1 MKFLVFN
8 VIVLCSLG
16 YLLTSKPN
24 ENFNQWFSN
33 TKDKITNLSKE
44 EVILSNKIEL
54 FVFTLS
60 RNNSDENDNIK
71 NNPDIIF
78 NIGHLRS
85 YSNFLE
91 LDTDTIIKKFKD
103 EVSFN
108 FKEEKKNI
116 TPIVENNF
124 FKIEKFFA
132 ASIIMV
138 VFTSFYFLFVDQND
152 NEINFALIPDI
163 PESLEPIVEKAN
175 TFDNLS
181 QSSDIKKSDLINNS
195 SAIAS
200 IEFDENVTTVATL
213 KILNPTWLQLR
224 DEENN
229 IVLSKLMDK
238 DEEFSYELKLN
249 YNITAGNAGN
259 ILVLIDDEVRGKIG
273 KYGDI
278 LDSFVLYKD
287 FTN

>member
-1 MKFLVFN
+1 MKTVGQILSIERN
-8 VIVLCSLG
+8 
-16 YLLTSKPN
+16 SK
-24 ENFNQWFSN
+24 
-33 TKDKITNLSKE
+33 NLS
-44 EVILSNKIEL
+44 INDIAIEL
-54 FVFTLS
+54 KISKSIIIDL
-60 RNNSDENDNIK
+60 ENDNIK
-71 NNPDIIF
+71 NNSDIIF

-103 EVSFN
+103 QVSYN
-108 FKEEKKNI
+108 IKEEKKNI

-132 ASIIMV
+132 ASIIFV
-138 VFTSFYFLFVDQND
+138 IFTSFYFLFVDQND

-175 TFDNLS
+175 TFDDLS

-200 IEFDENVTTVATL
+200 IEFDENVNTVATL
-213 KILNPTWLQLR
+213 KMLNPTWLQLR

>member
-1 MKFLVFN
+1 MKTVGK
-8 VIVLCSLG
+8 I
-16 YLLTSKPN
+16 LLIERNSK
-24 ENFNQWFSN
+24 
-33 TKDKITNLSKE
+33 NLS
-44 EVILSNKIEL
+44 ISDISNELKISKNIIIDLENDY
-54 FVFTLS
+54 VK
-60 RNNSDENDNIK
+60 NNS
-71 NNPDIIF
+71 DIIF

-91 LDTDTIIKKFKD
+91 LDTDTIIEKFKND
-103 EVSFN
+103 LSFN
-108 FKEEKKNI
+108 IKKEKKNI

-132 ASIIMV
+132 ASLILII
-138 VFTSFYFLFVDQND
+138 FTSFYFLFIDEND
-152 NEINFALIPDI
+152 NKVNFALIPDI
-163 PESLEPIVEKAN
+163 PESLEPIVEKAY
-175 TFDNLS
+175 TFKNNNLP
-181 QSSDIKKSDLINNS
+181 QTNDANKNDLINNS

-200 IEFDENVTTVATL
+200 IEFNEDVITVATL

-224 DEENN
+224 DESNN

-238 DEEFSYELKLN
+238 DEEFSYELSLK

-259 ILVLIDDEVRGKIG
+259 ILVLIDGDVRGKIG

-278 LDSFVLYKD
+278 IDSLVLYKD

>member
-1 MKFLVFN
+1 MKTVGQILSIGRN
-8 VIVLCSLG
+8 
-16 YLLTSKPN
+16 SK
-24 ENFNQWFSN
+24 
-33 TKDKITNLSKE
+33 NLS
-44 EVILSNKIEL
+44 ISDISIEL
-54 FVFTLS
+54 KISKSIIIDL
-60 RNNSDENDNIK
+60 ENDNIK

-108 FKEEKKNI
+108 IKEEKKNI

-132 ASIIMV
+132 ASIILII
-138 VFTSFYFLFVDQND
+138 FTSFYFLFIDQND

-200 IEFDENVTTVATL
+200 IEFDEDVTTVATL
-213 KILNPTWLQLR
+213 KMLNPTWLQLR

>member
-1 MKFLVFN
+1 MKTVGQILSIGRN
-8 VIVLCSLG
+8 
-16 YLLTSKPN
+16 SK
-24 ENFNQWFSN
+24 
-33 TKDKITNLSKE
+33 NLS
-44 EVILSNKIEL
+44 INDISIEL
-54 FVFTLS
+54 KISKSIIIDL
-60 RNNSDENDNIK
+60 ENDNIK

-108 FKEEKKNI
+108 IKEEKKNI

-132 ASIIMV
+132 ASIILII
-138 VFTSFYFLFVDQND
+138 FTSFYFLFIDQND
-152 NEINFALIPDI
+152 NEINFALVPDI

-200 IEFDENVTTVATL
+200 IEFDEDVTTVATL
-213 KILNPTWLQLR
+213 KMLNPTWLQLR

-259 ILVLIDDEVRGKIG
+259 ILVLIDGEVRGKIG

>member
-1 MKFLVFN
+1 MKTIGQILSVGRN
-8 VIVLCSLG
+8 
-16 YLLTSKPN
+16 SK
-24 ENFNQWFSN
+24 
-33 TKDKITNLSKE
+33 NLS
-44 EVILSNKIEL
+44 INDISIEL
-54 FVFTLS
+54 KISKRIITDL
-60 RNNSDENDNIK
+60 ENDNIK
-71 NNPDIIF
+71 NDPDIIF

-91 LDTDTIIKKFKD
+91 LDADTIIKKFKD
-103 EVSFN
+103 QVSFN
-108 FKEEKKNI
+108 IEEEKKNI
-116 TPIVENNF
+116 IPIVENNF

-175 TFDNLS
+175 TYDDLS
-181 QSSDIKKSDLINNS
+181 QSSDTKKSDLINNS

-200 IEFDENVTTVATL
+200 IEFSENVSTVATL
-213 KILNPTWLQLR
+213 KMLNPTWLQLR

-229 IVLSKLMDK
+229 IVLSKLMNK

>member
-1 MKFLVFN
+1 MKTSGQ
-8 VIVLCSLG
+8 I
-16 YLLTSKPN
+16 LLTGRNSK
-24 ENFNQWFSN
+24 
-33 TKDKITNLSKE
+33 NLS
-44 EVILSNKIEL
+44 INDIAIEL
-54 FVFTLS
+54 KISKSILI
-60 RNNSDENDNIK
+60 DLENDNIK
-71 NNPDIIF
+71 NNPDIVF

-91 LDTDTIIKKFKD
+91 LDTESIIQKFKD

-108 FKEEKKNI
+108 IKEEKKNI

-132 ASIIMV
+132 ASIILV
-138 VFTSFYFLFVDQND
+138 IFTSFYFLFVDQND

-181 QSSDIKKSDLINNS
+181 QSSDIKKSHLKNNF

-200 IEFDENVTTVATL
+200 VEFDEKVTTVATL
-213 KILNPTWLQLR
+213 KMLNPTWLQLR

-278 LDSFVLYKD
+278 IDSFVLYKD

>member
-1 MKFLVFN
+1 MKTVGQ
-8 VIVLCSLG
+8 I
-16 YLLTSKPN
+16 LLIARNSK
-24 ENFNQWFSN
+24 
-33 TKDKITNLSKE
+33 NLS
-44 EVILSNKIEL
+44 ISDISIEL
-54 FVFTLS
+54 KISKSIIIDL
-60 RNNSDENDNIK
+60 ENDNIK

-91 LDTDTIIKKFKD
+91 LDTDAIIKKFKD

-108 FKEEKKNI
+108 IKEEKKNI

-132 ASIIMV
+132 ASIILV
-138 VFTSFYFLFVDQND
+138 VFTSFYFLFVDQNN

-200 IEFDENVTTVATL
+200 IEFDENLTTVATL

>member
-1 MKFLVFN
+1 MKTVGQILSIERN
-8 VIVLCSLG
+8 
-16 YLLTSKPN
+16 SK
-24 ENFNQWFSN
+24 
-33 TKDKITNLSKE
+33 NLS
-44 EVILSNKIEL
+44 ISDISIEL
-54 FVFTLS
+54 KISKSIIIDL
-60 RNNSDENDNIK
+60 ENDNIK

-108 FKEEKKNI
+108 IKEEKKNI

-132 ASIIMV
+132 ASIILII
-138 VFTSFYFLFVDQND
+138 FTSFYFLFIDQND

-213 KILNPTWLQLR
+213 KMLNPTWLQLR

>member
-1 MKFLVFN
+1 MKTVGQILSTGRN
-8 VIVLCSLG
+8 
-16 YLLTSKPN
+16 SK
-24 ENFNQWFSN
+24 
-33 TKDKITNLSKE
+33 NLS
-44 EVILSNKIEL
+44 ISDISIEL
-54 FVFTLS
+54 KISKSIIADL
-60 RNNSDENDNIK
+60 ENDNIK

-108 FKEEKKNI
+108 IKEEKKNI

-132 ASIIMV
+132 ASIILV
-138 VFTSFYFLFVDQND
+138 IFTSFYFLFVDQND

-200 IEFDENVTTVATL
+200 IEFDEDVTTVATL
-213 KILNPTWLQLR
+213 KMLNPTWLQLR

>member
-1 MKFLVFN
+1 METVGQILSSERNCK
-8 VIVLCSLG
+8 
-16 YLLTSKPN
+16 
-24 ENFNQWFSN
+24 
-33 TKDKITNLSKE
+33 NLSINDIAAE
-44 EVILSNKIEL
+44 LKISKNIIIDL
-54 FVFTLS
+54 
-60 RNNSDENDNIK
+60 ENDNIK

-91 LDTDTIIKKFKD
+91 LDTDTIIKKFKYD
-103 EVSFN
+103 LSFN
-108 FKEEKKNI
+108 INKEKKNI

-124 FKIEKFFA
+124 FKIERFFA
-132 ASIIMV
+132 ASLILI
-138 VFTSFYFLFVDQND
+138 VFSSFYFLFIYENNNQIDY
-152 NEINFALIPDI
+152 ALVPDI
-163 PESLEPIVEKAN
+163 PESLEPIIEKAN
-175 TFDNLS
+175 TFDNDIS
-181 QSSDIKKSDLINNS
+181 QENDSNISDLINNS

-200 IEFDENVTTVATL
+200 IEIDENISTVATL

-224 DEENN
+224 DENNN

-238 DEEFSYELKLN
+238 DEEFSYKLNLN

-259 ILVLIDDEVRGKIG
+259 ILVLIDGNVRGKIG

-278 LDSFVLYKD
+278 LDSFILYKD

>member
-1 MKFLVFN
+1 MKTVGQILSIERN
-8 VIVLCSLG
+8 
-16 YLLTSKPN
+16 SK
-24 ENFNQWFSN
+24 
-33 TKDKITNLSKE
+33 NLS
-44 EVILSNKIEL
+44 IGDISIEL
-54 FVFTLS
+54 KISKSIIFDL
-60 RNNSDENDNIK
+60 ENDNIK

-103 EVSFN
+103 QVSFN
-108 FKEEKKNI
+108 IKDDKKNI

-132 ASIIMV
+132 ASIILV
-138 VFTSFYFLFVDQND
+138 IFTSFYFLFVDQND
-152 NEINFALIPDI
+152 NEINFALVPDI

-181 QSSDIKKSDLINNS
+181 QNSDIKKSDLINNS

-213 KILNPTWLQLR
+213 KMLNPTWLQLR

>member
-1 MKFLVFN
+1 MKTV
-8 VIVLCSLG
+8 G
-16 YLLTSKPN
+16 
-24 ENFNQWFSN
+24 E
-33 TKDKITNLSKE
+33 
-44 EVILSNKIEL
+44 ILSIGRNSKNFSISDIAIEL
-54 FVFTLS
+54 KISKSIIINLE
-60 RNNSDENDNIK
+60 NNNIK
-71 NNPDIIF
+71 NDPDIIF

-91 LDTDTIIKKFKD
+91 LDTDTIIKKFKND
-103 EVSFN
+103 ISFN
-108 FKEEKKNI
+108 INEEKKNI

-124 FKIEKFFA
+124 FKIEKYFA
-132 ASIIMV
+132 ASIILI
-138 VFTSFYFLFVDQND
+138 VFTSFYFLFIDRDD
-152 NEINFALIPDI
+152 NEINFALVPDI

-181 QSSDIKKSDLINNS
+181 QTSDNKKSNFINSS

-200 IEFDENVTTVATL
+200 IETNEDIVTIATL

-224 DEENN
+224 DETNN

-259 ILVLIDDEVRGKIG
+259 IVVLIDGDVRGKIG

-287 FTN
+287 FIN

>member
-1 MKFLVFN
+1 MKTVGQILSIERN
-8 VIVLCSLG
+8 
-16 YLLTSKPN
+16 SK
-24 ENFNQWFSN
+24 
-33 TKDKITNLSKE
+33 NLSIGDISLE
-44 EVILSNKIEL
+44 LKISKSIIIDL
-54 FVFTLS
+54 
-60 RNNSDENDNIK
+60 ENDNIK
-71 NNPDIIF
+71 NNSDIIF
-78 NIGHLRS
+78 KIGHLRS

-91 LDTDTIIKKFKD
+91 LDSDTIIEK
-103 EVSFN
+103 
-108 FKEEKKNI
+108 FKEELSFNIKDEKMNI
-116 TPIVENNF
+116 TPIIENNF

-132 ASIIMV
+132 ASIIFII
-138 VFTSFYFLFVDQND
+138 FTSFYFLFIDQNN
-152 NEINFALIPDI
+152 NETNFALVPDI

-175 TFDNLS
+175 TFNNLS
-181 QSSDIKKSDLINNS
+181 QISDIKKSDFKNNS

-200 IEFDENVTTVATL
+200 IEFDENITTVATL
-213 KILNPTWLQLR
+213 KMLNPTWVQLR
-224 DEENN
+224 DEANN

-259 ILVLIDDEVRGKIG
+259 ILVLIDGDVRGKIG

>member
-1 MKFLVFN
+1 METVGQILSSRRN
-8 VIVLCSLG
+8 
-16 YLLTSKPN
+16 SK
-24 ENFNQWFSN
+24 
-33 TKDKITNLSKE
+33 NLSIKD
-44 EVILSNKIEL
+44 ISIEL
-54 FVFTLS
+54 KISTSIIIDL
-60 RNNSDENDNIK
+60 ENDNIK

-78 NIGHLRS
+78 IIGHLRS
-85 YSNFLE
+85 YLNFLE
-91 LDTDTIIKKFKD
+91 LDTDTIIEKFKD
-103 EVSFN
+103 QVSFN
-108 FKEEKKNI
+108 INKEKNNI

-175 TFDNLS
+175 TFNNLS
-181 QSSDIKKSDLINNS
+181 KSSNIKKSDLKNNS

-200 IEFDENVTTVATL
+200 IEFDDNLNTIATL

-224 DEENN
+224 DEQNN
-229 IVLSKLMDK
+229 IVLSKLMDI

-278 LDSFVLYKD
+278 VDSFVLYKD

>member
-1 MKFLVFN
+1 MDTVGQILSIGRN
-8 VIVLCSLG
+8 
-16 YLLTSKPN
+16 SK
-24 ENFNQWFSN
+24 
-33 TKDKITNLSKE
+33 NLS
-44 EVILSNKIEL
+44 INDISIEL
-54 FVFTLS
+54 KISKSIIIDL
-60 RNNSDENDNIK
+60 ENDNIK

-91 LDTDTIIKKFKD
+91 LDTDKIIEKFKND
-103 EVSFN
+103 LSLN
-108 FKEEKKNI
+108 TKEEKKNI
-116 TPIVENNF
+116 TPIVENSF

-132 ASIIMV
+132 SSIILII
-138 VFTSFYFLFVDQND
+138 FTSFYFLFIYRND
-152 NEINFALIPDI
+152 NETNFALVPDI
-163 PESLEPIVEKAN
+163 PESMEPIVEKAN
-175 TFDNLS
+175 TFSNNLS
-181 QSSDIKKSDLINNS
+181 KSSDINNSDLIKNS

-200 IEFDENVTTVATL
+200 TEFEKDVTSVATL
-213 KILNPTWLQLR
+213 KILNPTWIQIR
-224 DEENN
+224 DKSNN

-238 DEEFSYELKLN
+238 DEEFSYALKLN

-259 ILVLIDDEVRGKIG
+259 ILVLIDRDVRGKIG

>member
-1 MKFLVFN
+1 MKTVGQILSIGRN
-8 VIVLCSLG
+8 
-16 YLLTSKPN
+16 SK
-24 ENFNQWFSN
+24 
-33 TKDKITNLSKE
+33 NLS
-44 EVILSNKIEL
+44 ISDISIEL
-54 FVFTLS
+54 KISKSIIIDL
-60 RNNSDENDNIK
+60 ENDNIK
-71 NNPDIIF
+71 NNSDIIF

-108 FKEEKKNI
+108 IKEEKKNI

-132 ASIIMV
+132 ASIIII

-175 TFDNLS
+175 TYDDLS
-181 QSSDIKKSDLINNS
+181 QSSDTKKSDLINNS

-200 IEFDENVTTVATL
+200 IEFNENVTTVATL
-213 KILNPTWLQLR
+213 KMLNPTWLQLR

>member
-1 MKFLVFN
+1 MKTVGQILSIERN
-8 VIVLCSLG
+8 
-16 YLLTSKPN
+16 SK
-24 ENFNQWFSN
+24 
-33 TKDKITNLSKE
+33 NLS
-44 EVILSNKIEL
+44 ISDISIEL
-54 FVFTLS
+54 KISKSIIIDL
-60 RNNSDENDNIK
+60 ENDNIK

-103 EVSFN
+103 QVSFN
-108 FKEEKKNI
+108 IKEEKKNI

-132 ASIIMV
+132 ASIILV
-138 VFTSFYFLFVDQND
+138 IFTSFYFLFVDQND

-213 KILNPTWLQLR
+213 KMLNPTWLQLR

>member
-1 MKFLVFN
+1 MNTVGQ
-8 VIVLCSLG
+8 I
-16 YLLTSKPN
+16 LLIARNSK
-24 ENFNQWFSN
+24 
-33 TKDKITNLSKE
+33 NLS
-44 EVILSNKIEL
+44 ISDISIEL
-54 FVFTLS
+54 KISKSIIIDL
-60 RNNSDENDNIK
+60 ENDNIK

-103 EVSFN
+103 QVSFN
-108 FKEEKKNI
+108 SKEEKKNI

-132 ASIIMV
+132 ASIILV
-138 VFTSFYFLFVDQND
+138 IFTSFYFLFVDQND

-181 QSSDIKKSDLINNS
+181 QSSDINKSDLINNS

-213 KILNPTWLQLR
+213 KMLNPTWLQLR

>member
-1 MKFLVFN
+1 METVGQ
-8 VIVLCSLG
+8 I
-16 YLLTSKPN
+16 LLTGRNSK
-24 ENFNQWFSN
+24 
-33 TKDKITNLSKE
+33 NLS
-44 EVILSNKIEL
+44 ISDISIEL
-54 FVFTLS
+54 KISKSIIIDL
-60 RNNSDENDNIK
+60 ENDNIK
-71 NNPDIIF
+71 NNPDIVF

-91 LDTDTIIKKFKD
+91 LDTDIIIQKFKD

-108 FKEEKKNI
+108 IKEEKKNI

-132 ASIIMV
+132 ASIILLI
-138 VFTSFYFLFVDQND
+138 FTSFYFLFVDQND

-181 QSSDIKKSDLINNS
+181 QSSDIKKNDFINNS

-200 IEFDENVTTVATL
+200 IEFDEKVTTVATL
-213 KILNPTWLQLR
+213 KMLNPTWLQLR

-259 ILVLIDDEVRGKIG
+259 ILVLINDEVRGKIG

-278 LDSFVLYKD
+278 IDSFVLYKD

>member
-1 MKFLVFN
+1 MKTVGQILS
-8 VIVLCSLG
+8 IER
-16 YLLTSKPN
+16 K
-24 ENFNQWFSN
+24 
-33 TKDKITNLSKE
+33 TKNLS
-44 EVILSNKIEL
+44 ISDISIEL
-54 FVFTLS
+54 KISKSIIVDL
-60 RNNSDENDNIK
+60 ENDNIK

-85 YSNFLE
+85 YSNFLG
-91 LDTDTIIKKFKD
+91 LDADTIINKFKD
-103 EVSFN
+103 QVSFN
-108 FKEEKKNI
+108 IKEEKKNI
-116 TPIVENNF
+116 TPIIENNF

-175 TFDNLS
+175 TYDDLS
-181 QSSDIKKSDLINNS
+181 QSSDTKKSDLINNS

-200 IEFDENVTTVATL
+200 IESNENVTTVATL
-213 KILNPTWLQLR
+213 KMLNPTWLQLR

>member
-1 MKFLVFN
+1 MKTVGQILSFGRN
-8 VIVLCSLG
+8 
-16 YLLTSKPN
+16 SK
-24 ENFNQWFSN
+24 
-33 TKDKITNLSKE
+33 NLS
-44 EVILSNKIEL
+44 ISDISIEL
-54 FVFTLS
+54 KISKSIIFDL
-60 RNNSDENDNIK
+60 ENDNIK
-71 NNPDIIF
+71 NDSDIIF

-91 LDTDTIIKKFKD
+91 LDTGTIIKKFKN

-108 FKEEKKNI
+108 IKEEKNNI

-132 ASIIMV
+132 ASIILII
-138 VFTSFYFLFVDQND
+138 FTSFYFLFIDQND

-163 PESLEPIVEKAN
+163 PESLEPIVEKAY
-175 TFDNLS
+175 TFNNNLS
-181 QSSDIKKSDLINNS
+181 QSSDVNKSDMINNS
-195 SAIAS
+195 SAVAS
-200 IEFDENVTTVATL
+200 IEIDKSVTTVATL
-213 KILNPTWLQLR
+213 KMLNPTWLQLR
-224 DEENN
+224 DESNN

-238 DEEFSYELKLN
+238 DDEFSYELKLN

-259 ILVLIDDEVRGKIG
+259 ILVLIDGDVRGKIG

-287 FTN
+287 FIN

>member
-1 MKFLVFN
+1 MKTV
-8 VIVLCSLG
+8 G
-16 YLLTSKPN
+16 QTLLNGRNSK
-24 ENFNQWFSN
+24 
-33 TKDKITNLSKE
+33 NLS
-44 EVILSNKIEL
+44 ISDISIEL
-54 FVFTLS
+54 KISKTVIIDL
-60 RNNSDENDNIK
+60 ENDNIK
-71 NNPDIIF
+71 NNTDIIF

-103 EVSFN
+103 ELSFN
-108 FKEEKKNI
+108 TKVEKKNI

-132 ASIIMV
+132 ASIIFI
-138 VFTSFYFLFVDQND
+138 VFSSFYFLFISEND
-152 NEINFALIPDI
+152 NQTNFALVPDI
-163 PESLEPIVEKAN
+163 PESLEPIVEQAYILNKN
-175 TFDNLS
+175 
-181 QSSDIKKSDLINNS
+181 SSEIKDLNKTDILNNS

-200 IEFDENVTTVATL
+200 VEYDENMTIIATL

-224 DEENN
+224 DESNN

-238 DEEFSYELKLN
+238 DEEFSYELSLK

-259 ILVLIDDEVRGKIG
+259 ILVLIDGDIRGKIG
-273 KYGDI
+273 RYGDI

>member
-1 MKFLVFN
+1 MKTVGQILSIERN
-8 VIVLCSLG
+8 
-16 YLLTSKPN
+16 SK
-24 ENFNQWFSN
+24 
-33 TKDKITNLSKE
+33 NLS
-44 EVILSNKIEL
+44 IRDISIEL
-54 FVFTLS
+54 KISKSIIINL
-60 RNNSDENDNIK
+60 ENDNIK

-91 LDTDTIIKKFKD
+91 LDADTIIKKFKD
-103 EVSFN
+103 QVSFN

-132 ASIIMV
+132 ASIILV
-138 VFTSFYFLFVDQND
+138 VFTSFYFLFVEQND

-175 TFDNLS
+175 TFENLS
-181 QSSDIKKSDLINNS
+181 QNSDIKKSDLINNS

-200 IEFDENVTTVATL
+200 IEFDENLTTVATL

>member
-1 MKFLVFN
+1 MKTVGQ
-8 VIVLCSLG
+8 I
-16 YLLTSKPN
+16 LLIARNSK
-24 ENFNQWFSN
+24 
-33 TKDKITNLSKE
+33 NLS
-44 EVILSNKIEL
+44 ISDISIEL
-54 FVFTLS
+54 KISKSIIIDL
-60 RNNSDENDNIK
+60 ENDNIK

-91 LDTDTIIKKFKD
+91 LDTDTIVQKFKD
-103 EVSFN
+103 QVSFN
-108 FKEEKKNI
+108 SKEEKMNI

-132 ASIIMV
+132 ASLILII
-138 VFTSFYFLFVDQND
+138 FTSFYFLFVDQND

-175 TFDNLS
+175 TYDDLS
-181 QSSDIKKSDLINNS
+181 QNSDIKKSDLINNS

-200 IEFDENVTTVATL
+200 IEFDESLTTVATL

-259 ILVLIDDEVRGKIG
+259 ILVLIDNEIRGKIG

>member
-1 MKFLVFN
+1 MKTVGQILSIERN
-8 VIVLCSLG
+8 
-16 YLLTSKPN
+16 SK
-24 ENFNQWFSN
+24 
-33 TKDKITNLSKE
+33 NLS
-44 EVILSNKIEL
+44 ISDIAIEL
-54 FVFTLS
+54 KISKSIIIDL
-60 RNNSDENDNIK
+60 ENDNIK

-91 LDTDTIIKKFKD
+91 LDSDTIIKQFKD
-103 EVSFN
+103 QVSFN

-124 FKIEKFFA
+124 FKAEKFFA
-132 ASIIMV
+132 ASIILMI
-138 VFTSFYFLFVDQND
+138 FTSFYFLFIDQND
-152 NEINFALIPDI
+152 NKINFALVPDI

-175 TFDNLS
+175 TFDNIS
-181 QSSDIKKSDLINNS
+181 QSTDIKKNDLVNNS

-200 IEFDENVTTVATL
+200 IEFDENLTTVATL

-238 DEEFSYELKLN
+238 DEEFSYELKLK